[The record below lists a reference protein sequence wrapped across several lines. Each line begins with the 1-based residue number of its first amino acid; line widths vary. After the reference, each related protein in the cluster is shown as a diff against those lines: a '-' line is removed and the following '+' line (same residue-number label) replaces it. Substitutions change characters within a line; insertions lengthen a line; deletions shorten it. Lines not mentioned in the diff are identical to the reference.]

1 MKQNV
6 AVPFPKHVNFPP
18 CSLEKKKKK
27 TLILQIAQVHQT
39 HSAKLEQQ
47 VTVEMNLNTI

>member
-1 MKQNV
+1 MLLFPFQNIST
-6 AVPFPKHVNFPP
+6 FPP
-18 CSLEKKKKK
+18 VPLKKKKK